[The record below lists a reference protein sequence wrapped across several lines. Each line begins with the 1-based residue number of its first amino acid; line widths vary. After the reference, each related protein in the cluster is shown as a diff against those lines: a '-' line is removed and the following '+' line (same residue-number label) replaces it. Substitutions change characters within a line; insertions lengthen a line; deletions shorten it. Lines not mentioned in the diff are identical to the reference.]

1 MHMYYTKRNC
11 VTTWI
16 PNAFTPHLEFLEFFS
31 SVWISLKSRLE
42 KGNERVKANKPTLHH
57 FFTNFLRLYETGG
70 RRWGMSLFLF
80 LTCKRKKSS
89 VLTKGENKEELKC
102 MTKELPYLKLAK
114 IFKHQ
119 SWTVKNFPK
128 ENGWEK
134 YKSWRSCFFLLH
146 RGRFF
151 ILTCNLVVFY
161 EVFPR

>member
-1 MHMYYTKRNC
+1 MVLSLCLRNR
-11 VTTWI
+11 VSRV
-16 PNAFTPHLEFLEFFS
+16 FFKCLNNLFK
-31 SVWISLKSRLE
+31 VSLAS

-119 SWTVKNFPK
+119 SWTVKNFLPQRK
-128 ENGWEK
+128 WLGK
-134 YKSWRSCFFLLH
+134 VQKLKKLLL
-146 RGRFF
+146 F
-151 ILTCNLVVFY
+151 VA
-161 EVFPR
+161 